1 MPVGVCEFDS
11 HLPHKRITA
20 RLSSFFIYRGADSP
34 EPLGSL
40 RSLGALNQDFKS
52 PQTDILERWASGL
65 NRRSRKPLNDSV
77 VPGVRISFSPQTVE
91 AQRVALGFFGAR
103 DTLSLLIS
111 GPCAKK
117 AQEPQ
122 AHELQPVCKGPRGE
136 RKEKRHARQRVA
148 NLLPA
153 KQLSPRRAEG
163 EKAHA
168 PACG

>member
-1 MPVGVCEFDS
+1 MANS
-11 HLPHKRITA
+11 TIILPENVLTI
-20 RLSSFFIYRGADSP
+20 
-34 EPLGSL
+34 
-40 RSLGALNQDFKS
+40 
-52 PQTDILERWASGL
+52 PQLFGLLHSELILERWASGL

-91 AQRVALGFFGAR
+91 AQRVALGFSGAR

-136 RKEKRHARQRVA
+136 RKEKRHTRQRVA
-148 NLLPA
+148 NLLLA
-153 KQLSPRRAEG
+153 KQLSPRRAG
-163 EKAHA
+163 REKAHA
-168 PACG
+168 QRVANLLLASHLPKQSPTRTV